1 MPGRA
6 RLMDVNFIDGVLLV
20 DKPENWTSHDVCA
33 FVRRRFGIKKV
44 GHAGTLDPLATGL
57 LVLLLGKATKV
68 SMALSAC
75 DKEYFGAMELGVQ
88 TDSHDRHGKVI
99 LEAPWEHITIEDIR
113 AKAAA
118 EFTGAIIQVP
128 PMVSALK
135 HEGQRLYKLARQGK
149 TVPRDGRPVTVHE
162 FRIEK
167 KDGKFVE
174 FLAYVSKGTYVRTL
188 VNDLGDSLGC
198 HATLARLRRQRSGK
212 FRLEQSVTI
221 EDLKVF
227 TPIQLREKVIPLS
240 EVNLH
245 ADHPGPA
252 KV

>member
-1 MPGRA
+1 
-6 RLMDVNFIDGVLLV
+6 MDTNFIDGVLLV

-57 LVLLLGKATKV
+57 LVLLLGKATKN
-68 SMALSAC
+68 SMTLSAC
-75 DKEYFGAMELGVQ
+75 DKKYFGAMELGVQ
-88 TDSHDRHGKVI
+88 TDSHDRHGKVTA
-99 LEAPWEHITIEDIR
+99 EAPWENITIEALR

-118 EFTGAIIQVP
+118 EFTGPIIQVP

-167 KDGKFVE
+167 KEGKFVE
-174 FLAYVSKGTYVRTL
+174 FLSYVSKGTYVRTL
-188 VNDLGDSLGC
+188 VNDLGEALGC
-198 HATLARLRRQRSGK
+198 HATLARLRRLESGP

-221 EDLKVF
+221 EDMKNF
-227 TPIQLREKVIPLS
+227 TPIQLREKVLPLS
-240 EVNLH
+240 AALNY
-245 ADHPGPA
+245 ANYSGSPKA
-252 KV
+252 